1 MPSDQRRPAR
11 AVAMVLAVLVSLAL
25 GITVAGAQDGQQ
37 DPELRSRGLDI
48 YSAQCA
54 TCHGSEGR
62 GIQDVAPPIQDASP
76 ALVDFVI
83 RTGRMPLPHQDAR
96 PIRREPQLSAEE
108 RRAVVAYVR
117 TFAED
122 EPEVPAPDLEAGDL
136 GHGRE
141 LYESNCIACHSAFGR
156 GIAVS
161 QRDVA
166 PPLFAASPVEIAEAI
181 RVGPG
186 VMPVFG
192 EESLSEEDVAS
203 VIRYI
208 GYLEDRPT
216 PGGLTI
222 GRSGP
227 VTEGFVSWLFGA
239 MGLLIAAY
247 FIGEHRGAEPEAEYE
262 PRDSQLEDDDAGEE
276 PEG

>member
-11 AVAMVLAVLVSLAL
+11 AVAMVLAVLVSLGL
-25 GITVAGAQDGQQ
+25 GITVAGAQDGEQ
-37 DPELRSRGLDI
+37 DPELRSRGLDL

-83 RTGRMPLPHQDAR
+83 RTGRMPLPHEGAR
-96 PIRREPQLSAEE
+96 PVRREPQLSDEQ
-108 RRAVVAYVR
+108 RRALVAYIR

-122 EPEVPAPDLEAGDL
+122 EPEIPSPDPEAGDL

-141 LYESNCIACHSAFGR
+141 IYESNCTACHSAFGR

-192 EESLSEEDVAS
+192 EESLTEEDVAS

-208 GYLEDRPT
+208 DYLEDRPT

-227 VTEGFVSWLFGA
+227 VTEGFVAWLFGIV
-239 MGLLIAAY
+239 GLLIAAY
-247 FIGEHRGAEPEAEYE
+247 FIGEHRKDEPRPEHE
-262 PRDSQLEDDDAGEE
+262 PRDPRPEDDAGEE
-276 PEG
+276 PGG